1 MNRLYSVKHVVRGFV
16 FYRNFWN
23 EAEAKE
29 YMEKNSNDWSYELIE
44 ANEIHKI
51 WEGK

>member
-1 MNRLYSVKHVVRGFV
+1 MNRLFCIRFKVRGFV

-23 EAEAKE
+23 ESEAKQ
-29 YMEKNSNDWSYELIE
+29 YMDGNKDWSYELVE

-51 WEGK
+51 WEAR